1 MSADNGLAYGTVKWF
16 NTQKAYGFIS
26 LPEGGMDVFVHANQ
40 LRKSGITRCLLE
52 GEQVK
57 FHISTGD
64 KGQYATDISVVE
76 TEIGKE

>member
-1 MSADNGLAYGTVKWF
+1 MSADNSFSVGKVKWF
-16 NTQKAYGFIS
+16 NSQKAFGFIS
-26 LPEGGMDVFVHANQ
+26 LPEGGMDIFVHANQ

-64 KGQYATDISVVE
+64 KGQYATDISVITGE
-76 TEIGKE
+76 KS